1 MSKSKKCPKCGGE
14 MEKGTL
20 FGDSKVM
27 VGPLPVKFTNKFS
40 SSILLIGKKRKI
52 FAFACK
58 VCGYT
63 EIYREMNEP

>member
-1 MSKSKKCPKCGGE
+1 MSEVKKCPKCGGE

-40 SSILLIGKKRKI
+40 SSILLIGKKHRVD
-52 FAFACK
+52 AFACK

-63 EIYREMNEP
+63 EIYKGDE